1 MLSWSGW
8 IAALLEALAFI
19 EYRCCGFGWCEIQ
32 EVADTIRSLLEY
44 LEVNW
49 TKYKEEQMKRWA
61 SYWDH
66 LAVRTELYTC
76 ETDWPRAPDKIL
88 SLWGRILKT
97 RLKKGRG
104 GNFSQSRER
113 GARQEYYWALE
124 IDVMRGFWVAYA
136 INPGK
141 NERENYRLDMKWFHG
156 DFSSF
161 DKLNSMNFIEHIHRE
176 ILHDEIQFW
185 AIEFCL

>member
-1 MLSWSGW
+1 MQLKFFVFLEQTCCCSCHSLRWMRSYSSERLVKLRAFTLSPPYSSSNKRSIGMRLHQWHKLIFLHDCHVILTSISFFSG
-8 IAALLEALAFI
+8 ILQKNFK
-19 EYRCCGFGWCEIQ
+19 
-32 EVADTIRSLLEY
+32 D
-44 LEVNW
+44 
-49 TKYKEEQMKRWA
+49 M
-61 SYWDH
+61 
-66 LAVRTELYTC
+66 TE
-76 ETDWPRAPDKIL
+76 
-88 SLWGRILKT
+88 
-97 RLKKGRG
+97 KGRG
-104 GNFSQSRER
+104 RRKFFAKQRGQPAER
-113 GARQEYYWALE
+113 GTRQEYYWALE

-176 ILHDEIQFW
+176 TLHDEIQFW